1 MYWIIDC
8 RSKPG
13 GGEEEKHLLN
23 VMKQMSKAAEPMFRQ
38 AAQCAQAAS
47 RPQGPVREC
56 NEIGSSLFWK
66 SNDHTWVTMT

>member
-1 MYWIIDC
+1 MYRIIDC

-23 VMKQMSKAAEPMFRQ
+23 VMKQMSKPAEPMLRQ
-38 AAQCAQAAS
+38 AAQRAQAAS
-47 RPQGPVREC
+47 GPQRPARERH
-56 NEIGSSLFWK
+56 EIGSCLFWK